1 MLKISNLS
9 KSFAGNSNPTLSGID
24 LDLSLGDFCIVI
36 GGNGC
41 GKSTLL
47 RCISQEYE
55 IDSGSISK
63 HNIASVVQ
71 DVSRGSIAEMTCLEN
86 MVLSYIKNRS
96 ASFTFYKKHEDEMKL
111 KLKELGMGLESFI
124 NKPLSSLS
132 GGQRQIIA
140 TLMAIISKPD
150 ILLLDE
156 HTSALDPKTEKKLM
170 EYTVAKILQENI
182 TTIMVTHKLEDAV
195 KYGNRLI
202 MLHKG
207 KIILDVKG
215 DDKYSLNVDDLF
227 KLFYDCEVSHG

>member
-9 KSFAGNSNPTLSGID
+9 KSFAGNSNPTLSGVD
-24 LDLSLGDFCIVI
+24 LDLALGDFCIVI

-47 RCISQEYE
+47 RCISQEYQM
-55 IDSGSISK
+55 DSGSISK
-63 HNIASVVQ
+63 HKIATVVQ

-86 MVLSYIKNRS
+86 MVLSYVKNRP
-96 ASFTFYKKHEDEMKL
+96 ASFNFYQKHEDKMKL
-111 KLKELGMGLESFI
+111 KLKELGMGLEVFI

-170 EYTVAKILQENI
+170 EYTVAKILEENI